1 MHSILLKS
9 YINEVA
15 LIDYNHKQ
23 INEALEIKELLRDV
37 VRTALDAGAITLSG
51 GMGGDTVVDII
62 FAVESSKEIL
72 KAVNDAIN
80 SANEIAQ
87 ALKAAMAANIS
98 SGPDSIYAAV
108 ENVIETIVENSD
120 SATDTIENMSSKVE
134 DLLSRLAA
142 SVGDWVA
149 TVLPDD
155 AGLGGILVR
164 ETLQEIITKLG
175 QNVFDFA
182 KGAFSKLPTQA
193 QNFIASPEA
202 MANFLNE
209 IANKIVVHLSPD
221 GENNEANGGFL
232 GMASTATNIVQGDYS
247 KLAKDKAVSFL
258 NGDFRKM
265 IPVATQILNKLITA
279 FFGGVAVAQILAN
292 WNERDEDEEQNEE
305 QESQEESLVRDC
317 IKHMLYE
324 NATLINGHV
333 K

>member
-1 MHSILLKS
+1 VYPILLKS

-37 VRTALDAGAITLSG
+37 LRTALDAGAIVLTG

-62 FAVESSKEIL
+62 FAVESSTEIL

-80 SANEIAQ
+80 SANEIAE
-87 ALKAAMAANIS
+87 AMKAAMAANIS
-98 SGPDSIYAAV
+98 SGPDSIYIAV
-108 ENVIETIVENSD
+108 ENAIETIIENSD
-120 SATDTIENMSSKVE
+120 SASDIIDDMASKVE
-134 DLLSRLAA
+134 DLLNRLAT

-164 ETLQEIITKLG
+164 EILQEIIAKLG
-175 QNVFDFA
+175 QSVFDFA
-182 KGAFSKLPTQA
+182 KGAFSKLPAQA

-202 MANFLNE
+202 MAGFLNE
-209 IANKIVVHLSPD
+209 IADKIVTYLDPD
-221 GENNEANGGFL
+221 GKNNDDDGFL
-232 GMASTATNIVQGDYS
+232 GMASTAASIVQGDYS

-292 WNERDEDEEQNEE
+292 WNDRDEDEEQNEE
-305 QESQEESLVRDC
+305 QENQEESLVRDC
-317 IKHMLYE
+317 IKHILYE
-324 NATLINGHV
+324 NVTLINERV